1 MGCQL
6 HGTPLLDRRSAFL
19 ILLLDI
25 ADMISYC
32 MYAAKN
38 LSRQPRQFRLIHRKP
53 NMVLYILL
61 GFGVDHSL
69 NAFLDVHM

>member
-6 HGTPLLDRRSAFL
+6 HGTPLPDRRSAFL

-38 LSRQPRQFRLIHRKP
+38 LSRQPRQFHLIHDKP
-53 NMVLYILL
+53 NTLWCILL
-61 GFGVDHSL
+61 SL
-69 NAFLDVHM
+69 AVNHETPMVRVAHM